1 MWHDTQSIVVVL
13 KSNTEA
19 CILGHH
25 GQFQGS
31 PNESVVNRDM
41 NSGWDLTS
49 RVVLQP
55 VTCLLYAMP
64 SGLRT
69 CGSQETTT
77 RMAVR
82 KVVRTGSSET
92 RQS

>member
-1 MWHDTQSIVVVL
+1 MATKASFRAAQMSL
-13 KSNTEA
+13 
-19 CILGHH
+19 
-25 GQFQGS
+25 
-31 PNESVVNRDM
+31 VNRDM

-69 CGSQETTT
+69 CGSQETTA
-77 RMAVR
+77 RMAVW
-82 KVVRTGSSET
+82 KVVRTRGSET
-92 RQS
+92 RQSGFELDSTAY